1 MNITAAKNRL
11 AIDASDA
18 AKAVLEDYSESLEA
32 GGKPFIL
39 EESHPG
45 LREMAMGAEREP
57 TKFWSKVAKLPR
69 ATPPKGI
76 QRLLQRSFPDE
87 AQNIAFS
94 HRTAGVRSLG
104 RPRYVATATA
114 MAAWPL
120 AKRKRG
126 CRRPGGW
133 AKGRPKERAYSV
145 RLLEHSVRQPDPYY
159 AVEDGWVIRRLGP
172 HCERI
177 ELAEFLRA
185 MGRETANLHLAHL
198 ISGPR
203 CCSI

>member
-126 CRRPGGW
+126 CRRPG
-133 AKGRPKERAYSV
+133 A
-145 RLLEHSVRQPDPYY
+145 
-159 AVEDGWVIRRLGP
+159 
-172 HCERI
+172 
-177 ELAEFLRA
+177 
-185 MGRETANLHLAHL
+185 
-198 ISGPR
+198 GPR
-203 CCSI
+203 DGRKNAPTPCDCLNIRFGSRIHTMPSRMGGSFVA